1 MKARLIFPDKN
12 YDPEQPLCAD
22 HETLEKDLGI
32 GFILEAMARDDEL
45 IASVC
50 RRLIFSPLHDTAATA
65 YRQDALRDAMD
76 HPSVIRELYGICV
89 EAEELRRK
97 SWNWLDSSYI
107 SGTFSAA
114 LSYLGIYLG
123 KLIKLKS
130 IAKTGSDVFRSR
142 AFSAFFY
149 ELRTELSDE
158 YLKEASESLLSLR
171 SVGSLPIR
179 ARLGSFLQGVDY
191 MLCRPVK
198 QKFSLRNYFGRVYRI
213 RGDDHSAQ
221 EDLTQRQH
229 RAINELTNALAQAA
243 EHLLAYFTML
253 RAELAF
259 YTGCLNLRDALSER
273 GMAVCIPDIL
283 PPGTR
288 KRSAKGLYDGSV
300 ALTKGS
306 ADGNDLAFEEIDLY
320 LISGANQGGKSTF
333 LRSVGQHQLMGQC
346 GMFVFAD
353 AAAVPL
359 RSGLFTH
366 FKKEEDDKL
375 ESGKLDEELARMSRI
390 VDMLEPDSLILFNE
404 SFAATNEREGSEIS
418 RQITGALVRAGM
430 EIFAVSHMMDYVG
443 TYLNRPRCAFLQAER
458 LEDGTRT
465 HRILPGT
472 PTQTAYGMDIYRE
485 VFGTEAE

>member
-1 MKARLIFPDKN
+1 MKAHLIFPDRN
-12 YDPEQPLCAD
+12 YDPGQPLCAD

-32 GFILEAMARDDEL
+32 NFILETMADEDEL

-50 RRLIFSPLHDTAATA
+50 RGLIFSPLRDTEVLAW
-65 YRQDALRDAMD
+65 RQEALLDAME
-76 HPSVIRELYGICV
+76 HPSVVRELYGICV

-114 LSYLGIYLG
+114 LSYLAIYLG
-123 KLIKLKS
+123 KLAKLKS
-130 IAKTGSDVFRSR
+130 IAQDCSGLFKSR
-142 AFSAFFY
+142 AFSGFFR
-149 ELRTELSDE
+149 ELETELSDE
-158 YLKEASESLLSLR
+158 YLKEASEALLSLR
-171 SVGSLPIR
+171 NVGNLQIR

-198 QKFSLRNYFGRVYRI
+198 QKFSLRNYFGPVYRI

-221 EDLTQRQH
+221 EDLTQRQN
-229 RAINELTNALAQAA
+229 RSINELTNALAQAA
-243 EHLLAYFTML
+243 EHLLAYFNML
-253 RAELAF
+253 RAELSF
-259 YTGCLNLRDALSER
+259 YAGCLNLRGALSAR
-273 GMAVCIPDIL
+273 GMPVCIPEIL
-283 PPGTR
+283 PPGAR
-288 KRSAKGLYDGSV
+288 NRSAKGLYDGSV

-306 ADGNDLAFEEIDLY
+306 ADGNDLTLDGIDLC

-346 GMFVFAD
+346 GMFVFAE

-359 RSGLFTH
+359 RSGVFTH

-390 VDMLEPDSLILFNE
+390 ADMLEPDSLILFNE

-418 RQITGALVRAGM
+418 RQITNALVSGGM
-430 EIFAVSHMMDYVG
+430 EIFAVSHMMDFVN
-443 TYLNRPRCAFLQAER
+443 TYLKTPRCAFLQAER

-465 HRILPGT
+465 HRILPGI

-485 VFGTEAE
+485 VFGKKE

>member
-1 MKARLIFPDKN
+1 MKAHLIFPDRN
-12 YDPEQPLCAD
+12 YDPEQRMCPD

-45 IASVC
+45 IAVVS
-50 RRLIFSPLHDTAATA
+50 RSLIFTPLPDTAVTA
-65 YRQDALRDAMD
+65 YRQEALRDAME

-114 LSYLGIYLG
+114 LSYLAIYLD
-123 KLIKLKS
+123 KLKKLKS
-130 IAKTGSDVFRSR
+130 IAEAQSGVFKSR
-142 AFSAFFY
+142 AFANLFR
-149 ELRTELSDE
+149 ELRTELSQE
-158 YLKEASESLLSLR
+158 YLQEALEAILSLR

-179 ARLGSFLQGVDY
+179 ARLGSFLQGIDY
-191 MLCRPVK
+191 MLCRPAK
-198 QKFSLRNYFGRVYRI
+198 QKFSLRNYFTPVYRI

-221 EDLTQRQH
+221 EDLTQRQN
-229 RAINELTNALAQAA
+229 RAINELTNTLAQAA

-253 RAELAF
+253 RSELSF
-259 YTGCLNLRDALSER
+259 YNGCLNLRDALSKR
-273 GMAVCIPDIL
+273 GMPVCIPEIL
-283 PPGTR
+283 PAGTR
-288 KRSAKGLYDGSV
+288 NRTAKGLYDGSV
-300 ALTKGS
+300 ALTKES
-306 ADGNDLAFEEIDLY
+306 ADGNDFSFEGIDLY

-333 LRSVGQHQLMGQC
+333 LRSVGQHQLMAQC
-346 GMFVFAD
+346 GMFVFAE

-359 RSGLFTH
+359 RSGIFTH

-390 VDMLEPDSLILFNE
+390 VDLLEPDSLILFNE

-418 RQITGALVRAGM
+418 RQITNALVGSGM
-430 EIFAVSHMMDYVG
+430 EIFAVSHMMDFVE
-443 TYLNRPRCAFLQAER
+443 TYLKDPRAAFLQAER

-485 VFGTEAE
+485 VFGTGTE